1 MNNNSGGIAL
11 DKIDGV
17 ITAFKAYR
25 DNINNVLTKAK
36 EQDYSKAYKGFEVEI
51 KSYVDNVCDS
61 VKNDIVARLDA
72 TIDALSNAKQAYSSK
87 KESVLTDIRSQN
99 QKFTFQS
106 KAQ

>member
-51 KSYVDNVCDS
+51 KSYVDN
-61 VKNDIVARLDA
+61 IIARLDA